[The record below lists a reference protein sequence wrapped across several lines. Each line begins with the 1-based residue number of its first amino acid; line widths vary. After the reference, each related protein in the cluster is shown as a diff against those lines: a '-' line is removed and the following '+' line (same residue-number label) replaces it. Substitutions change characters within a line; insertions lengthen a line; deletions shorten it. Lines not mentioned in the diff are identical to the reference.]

1 MGKAERIERRLEGLV
16 EGAFAKVF
24 GGVVQPVEVAAALRR
39 EAGDKKMIVDSD
51 TLLVPNSYVVELG
64 DTDAERLGAYD
75 APLRRELAAM
85 VREHASDQGWSFVGP
100 VEVRLEAV
108 TGLKT
113 GLFRVRSAV
122 VAGEVERPPTGAHR
136 LPTAAPA
143 PVRGAYLV
151 VREGG
156 AERIVPLSGR
166 SVRIGR
172 APEAEVRLA
181 DTGVSRL
188 HAELRLGPTASI
200 EDLGSTNGTTVNG
213 HRISQPALVEDG
225 DSIGV
230 GTTSLVLRTDG

>member
-1 MGKAERIERRLEGLV
+1 MGKAQRIERRLEGLV

-39 EAGDKKMIVDSD
+39 EAGDNKTIVDRD

-64 DTDAERLGAYD
+64 DSDAERLGAYD

-100 VEVRLEAV
+100 VDVRLEAV
-108 TGLKT
+108 PDLTT

-122 VAGEVERPPTGAHR
+122 VASEVDPGPGAHR
-136 LPTAAPA
+136 VPEPA
-143 PVRGAYLV
+143 RGAYLV

-156 AERIVPLSGR
+156 AERIVPLSAR

-181 DTGVSRL
+181 DTGVSRM
-188 HAELRLGPTASI
+188 HAELRLGHDVRAPTV

-213 HRISQPALVEDG
+213 RRISQPVLVEDG

-230 GTTSLVLRTDG
+230 GATTLVLRTDG